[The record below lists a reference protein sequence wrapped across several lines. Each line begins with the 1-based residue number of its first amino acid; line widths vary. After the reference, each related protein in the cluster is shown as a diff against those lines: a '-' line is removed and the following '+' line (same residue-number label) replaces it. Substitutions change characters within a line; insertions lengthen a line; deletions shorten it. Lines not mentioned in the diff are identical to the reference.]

1 MKGLGAYDVGLKLL
15 EGRGRSRAKLAELL
29 QARGFEQIEVHAAL
43 DKLARLGYL
52 DDEKHAEAM
61 ARGWL
66 NEHRSKADVLQRL
79 EDLGLP
85 AGMASRVMTKA
96 IDELGYRELQ
106 AASVLLAKK
115 GMQLGP
121 KAARFL
127 AGRGFPEDLC
137 EKVAGVAWDG

>member
-1 MKGLGAYDVGLKLL
+1 VKGLGAYDVGLRLL
-15 EGRGRSRAKLAELL
+15 ESRGRSRAKLAELL
-29 QARGFEQIEVHAAL
+29 QARGFSEVEVLAAL

-66 NEHRSKADVLQRL
+66 NEHRSKADVLHRL

-85 AGMASRVMTKA
+85 AGMASRVMAKA
-96 IDELGYRELQ
+96 IEETGYRELH

-127 AGRGFPEDLC
+127 AGKGFPDHLC
-137 EKVAGVAWDG
+137 ERVAGVAWDS